1 VHSATLVGIRSSLAL
16 KHAGCKLAFRSQT
29 HRQTLTFTILNV
41 LLEQNVYKHFN
52 VTAGHMDKK

>member
-1 VHSATLVGIRSSLAL
+1 MLVGIYSSLAQ

-41 LLEQNVYKHFN
+41 PLEHNVYKYFN
-52 VTAGHMDKK
+52 VTAGNMDRRTEI